1 MATDGSPR
9 RGWREKVEPGVYR
22 SHRLSCPSSH
32 DQKAGRRCRCSW
44 QIVVPGDRPGTTRLV
59 TVEGAITDAR
69 ATRRSLQASGRPTAV
84 VGVEP
89 NTLDE
94 FAAAYFAAK
103 APVLAPDTIRN
114 RDEDYCSRIAPAL
127 GRLLLS
133 EITRERVEVW
143 LAGLVQH
150 APSRRMVVQTV
161 ATLRVIL
168 GAAVEWERIAT
179 NPAVRLTMPS
189 ADTEREQAV
198 ERVLNADQLQRL
210 FAAAGSLRTETMLRA
225 AGEAGLRRGEVAGL
239 KWPDVDLSWRRLSIR
254 RSIVQ
259 ERATAGSPMR
269 KIEKTTKGRRAR
281 RVAITGALAAR
292 LADWYSEAVIAGGA
306 TADGYVWP
314 GRGQG
319 PMHDRSLARALER
332 ASARAGL
339 LAEQRGRPVPMV
351 TPHGLRHTCASIMLC
366 AGVPGVDPGSMTPRP
381 FRASAR
387 RRSGDGKDTT
397 AVPGR
402 VPARGAQPDALGGPD
417 AEGTRGRP
425 RLHRADAA
433 QLAAPRRSRPR

>member
-1 MATDGSPR
+1 MATDGGPR

-32 DQKAGRRCRCSW
+32 DQKFGRRCRCSW
-44 QIVVPGDRPGTTRLV
+44 QVVVPGERPGTTRMV

-69 ATRRSLQASGRPTAV
+69 ATRRSLQASGRPKAV

-143 LAGLVQH
+143 LAGLVEH
-150 APSRRMVVQTV
+150 ASSRRMVVQTV

-168 GAAVEWERIAT
+168 ATAVEWERVPS
-179 NPAVRLTMPS
+179 NPAARLTMPA

-198 ERVLNADQLQRL
+198 ERVLDADQMQRL

-225 AGEAGLRRGEVAGL
+225 AAEAGLRRGEVAGL
-239 KWPDVDLSWRRLSIR
+239 RWPDVDLIGRRLSIR

-259 ERATAGSPMR
+259 ERATAGEPMTKVER
-269 KIEKTTKGRRAR
+269 TTKGRRAR
-281 RVAITGALAAR
+281 RVAITSSFASLLAS
-292 LADWYSEAVIAGGA
+292 WYSASVVTGGA
-306 TADGYVWP
+306 AADGYVWP
-314 GRGQG
+314 GKQAG
-319 PMHDRSLARALER
+319 PMHDRSLARAVER
-332 ASARAGL
+332 ACARGGL
-339 LAEQRGRPVPMV
+339 LHQADGRPLV
-351 TPHGLRHTCASIMLC
+351 TPHGLRHSCASIML
-366 AGVPGVDPGSMTPRP
+366 ARGVPLIVVSRQLGHANPHIT
-381 FRASAR
+381 ATIYAHLL
-387 RRSGDGKDTT
+387 GDS
-397 AVPGR
+397 
-402 VPARGAQPDALGGPD
+402 QL
-417 AEGTRGRP
+417 
-425 RLHRADAA
+425 DAA
-433 QLAAPRRSRPR
+433 AAAFEVQPHAAPQESTGSR